1 MRCRLSEVAMRVRS
15 VMLHGVSTGRVSGT
29 RGCTACD
36 DAELGG
42 CSHVYPPRLREAA
55 LASHRQMFT
64 RTPAISSPRISTVPM
79 VMGCPPAAPE
89 SPVASGHRHDH
100 SKRTSSTSIPSA
112 SSYSDT
118 GDRASRVALLLVQNH
133 RRPTPAGPPEAVR
146 QE

>member
-79 VMGCPPAAPE
+79 VMGSPPAAPE
-89 SPVASGHRHDH
+89 SPVASGHPDTHRLHTAD
-100 SKRTSSTSIPSA
+100 TSGLQAIA
-112 SSYSDT
+112 SPHI
-118 GDRASRVALLLVQNH
+118 ASRDGA
-133 RRPTPAGPPEAVR
+133 RCCPPR
-146 QE
+146 S